1 MSLLFLVDGYN
12 AMQSSDLFT
21 NREFRDA
28 RTAFLGYLEAHRP
41 QGSTRNRLIV
51 VFDGRADVFG
61 ERCDFSFEVVFTKGE
76 SADEKIKELVAASPA
91 PKSIVVV
98 SDDKGITSVVRRSG
112 ASIMSTSEFLRRK
125 KLGETPRS
133 MRRACDEPK
142 ADLNIVEREA
152 ITQELKGL
160 WLKKRS
166 S

>member
-12 AMQSSDLFT
+12 AMQRSNLFR
-21 NREFRDA
+21 NKDFRDA
-28 RTAFLGYLEAHRP
+28 RAAFLTHLEAHRP

-51 VFDGRADVFG
+51 VFDGREDVFG

-91 PKSIVVV
+91 PKNIVVV

-112 ASIMSTSEFLRRK
+112 ALIMSTSEFLNRK
-125 KLGETPRS
+125 KQGVSFRS
-133 MRRACDEPK
+133 MRLSGDEPRG
-142 ADLNIVEREA
+142 DLNIVEREA
-152 ITQELKGL
+152 ITQECKNV